1 MAGKDDEATET
12 GVDVI
17 PEDAQWETT
26 EQESGQKLT
35 FANVGEQFVGAFVE
49 TALIEPE
56 SGESFTQQRFR
67 SPEGELYSF
76 NGGFKVNR
84 GLESATPGDLVR
96 LTYMGDID
104 TGQPSPMKD
113 FKVEISRKKPAN

>member
-1 MAGKDDEATET
+1 MAASDKDATET

-26 EQESGQKLT
+26 EQESGQKLG
-35 FANVGEQFVGAFVE
+35 FDNVGEQFVGTFVE

-56 SGESFTQQRFR
+56 NGEAFTQQRFR
-67 SPEGELYSF
+67 TPEGELYSF

-113 FKVEISRKKPAN
+113 FKVEISRKKSAT

>member
-1 MAGKDDEATET
+1 MAGKPDETET

-17 PEDAQWETT
+17 PEDAEWETT
-26 EQESGQKLT
+26 ETESGQKLT
-35 FANVGEQFVGAFVE
+35 FANVGEQFVGVFVE

-56 SGESFTQQRFR
+56 NGESFTQQRFR
-67 SPEGELYSF
+67 SAEGELYSF

-84 GLESATPGDLVR
+84 GLETATPGDLIR

-113 FKVEISRKKPAN
+113 FKVEISRKKAAS

>member
-1 MAGKDDEATET
+1 MASKDEETTT

-17 PEDAQWETT
+17 PEDAEWETV

-35 FANVGEQFVGAFVE
+35 FANVGEQFVGTYVE
-49 TALIEPE
+49 TVLIEPDQ
-56 SGESFTQQRFR
+56 GETFYQQRFR
-67 SPEGELYSF
+67 SPEGELYAI
-76 NGGFKVNR
+76 NGGFKLKR
-84 GLESATPGDLVR
+84 GLESASPGDLVR

-113 FKVEISRKKPAN
+113 FRVEVSRKKSTS

>member
-1 MAGKDDEATET
+1 MATKDDETTT

-17 PEDAQWETT
+17 PDDAEWETV

-35 FANVGEQFVGAFVE
+35 FANVGEQFVGTFVE

-56 SGESFTQQRFR
+56 NGESFTQQRFR

-84 GLESATPGDLVR
+84 GLEKAVSGDLIR
-96 LTYMGDID
+96 ITYMGDVD

-113 FKVEISRKKPAN
+113 FKVEIAKKKSAS

>member
-1 MAGKDDEATET
+1 MAKDEGATES

-17 PEDAQWETT
+17 PEDAEWETT

-56 SGESFTQQRFR
+56 NGETFTQQRFR

-84 GLESATPGDLVR
+84 GLESANPGDLVR

-113 FKVEISRKKPAN
+113 FKVELSRKKSTN

>member
-1 MAGKDDEATET
+1 MALKDETET

-17 PEDAQWETT
+17 PEDAEWETT
-26 EQESGQKLT
+26 EQESGQKLSFT
-35 FANVGEQFVGAFVE
+35 NVGEQFVGTFVE

-56 SGESFTQQRFR
+56 NGESFTQQRFR
-67 SPEGELYSF
+67 TPEGELYSF

-84 GLESATPGDLVR
+84 GLESAVPGDLVR
-96 LTYMGDID
+96 ITYMGEVD

-113 FKVEISRKKPAN
+113 YKVELSRKKSTN

>member
-1 MAGKDDEATET
+1 MAPAKDEETQT

-17 PEDAQWETT
+17 PEDAEWETV

-35 FANVGEQFVGAFVE
+35 FANVGEQFVGTFVE

-56 SGESFTQQRFR
+56 NGESFTQQRFR

-84 GLESATPGDLVR
+84 GLEKATPGDLVR
-96 LTYMGDID
+96 ITYMGDVD

-113 FKVEISRKKPAN
+113 FKVEIAKTKAVS